1 MSIKGAAKFLVF
13 TETSWLKKMGIINR
27 FSLVSF
33 RFLTQPHTLE
43 PDGVVDEVQHISN
56 CIVFTDFH
64 FLSLC

>member
-1 MSIKGAAKFLVF
+1 
-13 TETSWLKKMGIINR
+13 MGIINR